1 MTKTPHK
8 QQHGATRHQEHGLQ
22 WHNLSLKRRCL
33 TYSGAVGM
41 KSSMGIRFSEPGI
54 WSVSISIPVLDF
66 SDEFYSLLTGIKRR
80 FRMKKCAETFS
91 VPFLSFSLFHASV
104 TRELNTHT
112 HMKFLSSQLMSNCT
126 PRSLMDVLSIQKE
139 EILYPSLLQDLY
151 LK

>member
-8 QQHGATRHQEHGLQ
+8 QQHGATRHQEHGLK

-104 TRELNTHT
+104 TREINTHT
-112 HMKFLSSQLMSNCT
+112 HTWNSWVHSSWVTVHQGPSWMFLAYRKRRFCT
-126 PRSLMDVLSIQKE
+126 PAYSKTCI
-139 EILYPSLLQDLY
+139 
-151 LK
+151 